1 IMQIKRLLCKSC
13 TLGSLLVAAV
23 WTVALLLY
31 MHMLRSSI
39 PAAGWSIAPRAE
51 LNYKAQV
58 TVGCRPEFFNYSG
71 HEDLATEEQPKQFEL
86 LGVVRNKQ
94 DKYIRDIGYKHHAFN
109 ALVSNN
115 IGLYRDIPDTR
126 HKVCQMEPPLEQEQ
140 LPHAS
145 VIMCFYNE
153 HKMTLMRSIK
163 TVLERTPDYLLKEI
177 ILVDDNSD
185 LPELEFHLLADLH
198 ARLKYDNL
206 RYIRNEQREGLI
218 RSRVIGA
225 RDASGD
231 VLVFLDS
238 HIEVNRQWLEPM
250 LRLVQ
255 QENATLAVPVIDLIN
270 ADTFEYTASPLV
282 RGGFNWGLHFRWE
295 HLPDGTL
302 KVPEDFKGP
311 FRSPTMAGGL
321 FAVNRLY
328 FQHIGEYDM
337 AMDIW
342 GGENIEIS
350 FRVWQCGGAI
360 KIVPCSRVGHIFRKR
375 RPYTAPDGAN
385 TMLKNSMRLA
395 HVWMDNFKDYYLKH
409 EKVPKDYDFGDI
421 SARLQ
426 LRERLQCHDFAWY
439 LKHVYPELRVPGEES
454 KKSAAAAPI
463 FQPWHSRKRN
473 YLDSF
478 QLRLSG
484 TQLCAAVVAPKVKG
498 FWKKGSTL
506 TLQQCRV
513 RAPNQMWYETE
524 KSEII
529 LDKLLCLEAADDAL
543 VIINKCHEML
553 GDQQWRHT
561 RNKDSP
567 VYNMAKGTCLRAGA
581 AEVGAKISLDLCSKA
596 DNVGGAWDIVLMKQD
611 AKKDHK
617 AGEDQQPKPDRQL

>member
-1 IMQIKRLLCKSC
+1 MMQIKRLLCKSC
-13 TLGSLLVAAV
+13 TLGTLLIAAV
-23 WTVALLLY
+23 WLLALLVY
-31 MHMLRSSI
+31 MHTLRTSI
-39 PAAGWSIAPRAE
+39 PAAGWRFNSSATPRAE
-51 LNYKAQV
+51 LSYQVQV
-58 TVGCRPEFFNYSG
+58 TVGCSPASVGGNVTAE
-71 HEDLATEEQPKQFEL
+71 APPQQFEL

-126 HKVCQMEPPLEQEQ
+126 HKVCKQTEPDSHLVQ
-140 LPHAS
+140 LPQAS

-163 TVLERTPDYLLKEI
+163 TVLERTPAHLLKEI

-206 RYIRNEQREGLI
+206 RYVRNEQREGLI

-231 VLVFLDS
+231 VLIFLDS
-238 HIEVNRQWLEPM
+238 HIEVNREWVEPL
-250 LRLVQ
+250 LRLVKA
-255 QENATLAVPVIDLIN
+255 ENATLAVPVIDLIN
-270 ADTFEYTASPLV
+270 ADTFEYTPSPLV

-295 HLPDGTL
+295 NLPEGTL

-385 TMLKNSMRLA
+385 TMLKNSMRVA
-395 HVWMDNFKDYYLKH
+395 HVWMDTYKEYYLKL
-409 EKVPKDYDFGDI
+409 EKVPKGYDFGDI
-421 SARLQ
+421 SDRLQ
-426 LRERLQCHDFAWY
+426 LRERLECQNFDWY

-454 KKSAAAAPI
+454 KKPVSAPV

-478 QLRLSG
+478 QMRLSG
-484 TQLCAAVVAPKVKG
+484 TQLCAAVVSPKVKG
-498 FWKKGSTL
+498 FWKKGSPL
-506 TLQQCRV
+506 TLQLCRP
-513 RAPNQMWYETE
+513 RAPNQLWYETE

-529 LDKLLCLEAADDAL
+529 LDKLLCLEAVEDTM
-543 VIINKCHEML
+543 VVVNKCHEML

-561 RNKDSP
+561 RNSNSP
-567 VYNMAKGTCLRAGA
+567 VYNMAKGTCLRASS
-581 AEVGAKISLDLCSKA
+581 AEVGASISLDLCSKA
-596 DNVGGAWDIVLMKQD
+596 DGIGGAWDIVVMKLEQPQSKMD
-611 AKKDHK
+611 K
-617 AGEDQQPKPDRQL
+617 AL

>member
-1 IMQIKRLLCKSC
+1 MMQIKRLLCKSC
-13 TLGSLLVAAV
+13 TLGSLLIAAV
-23 WTVALLLY
+23 WTVGLLLY

-39 PAAGWSIAPRAE
+39 PAAGWNTAPRAE
-51 LNYKAQV
+51 MNYKAQV

-71 HEDLATEEQPKQFEL
+71 KEDLVTEEQPKQLEL

-126 HKVCQMEPPLEQEQ
+126 HKVCQAELPDME
-140 LPHAS
+140 LPQAS
-145 VIMCFYNE
+145 IIMCFYNE

-163 TVLERTPDYLLKEI
+163 TVLERTPDQLLKEI

-238 HIEVNRQWLEPM
+238 HIEVNRQWLEPLM
-250 LRLVQ
+250 HLVQ

-270 ADTFEYTASPLV
+270 ADTFEYTSSPLV

-385 TMLKNSMRLA
+385 TMLKNSLRLA
-395 HVWMDNFKDYYLKH
+395 HVWMDNYKDYYLKH

-421 SARLQ
+421 SARLA
-426 LRERLQCHDFAWY
+426 LRERLKCHDFAWY
-439 LKHVYPELRVPGEES
+439 LQNVYPELRVPGEEP
-454 KKSAAAAPI
+454 KKSAAAAAPI

-478 QLRLSG
+478 QLRLAG
-484 TQLCAAVVAPKVKG
+484 TQLCASVVAPKVKG
-498 FWKKGSTL
+498 FWKKGSSL
-506 TLQQCRV
+506 TLQPCRG
-513 RAPNQMWYETE
+513 RAPNQLWYETE

-567 VYNMAKGTCLRAGA
+567 VYNMAKGTCLRAAA

-596 DNVGGAWDIVLMKQD
+596 GNVGGAWDIVLMKQD
-611 AKKDHK
+611 QK
-617 AGEDQQPKPDRQL
+617 AVGGGGDQQPKPDRQLL

>member
-1 IMQIKRLLCKSC
+1 MMQIKRLLCKSC
-13 TLGSLLVAAV
+13 TLGTLLIAGI
-23 WTVALLLY
+23 WMLALLAY
-31 MHMLRSSI
+31 MHHLRSSI
-39 PAAGWSIAPRAE
+39 PAAGWRFNSGANATPRAE
-51 LNYKAQV
+51 LSYQAQV
-58 TVGCRPEFFNYSG
+58 TVGCSPASPLNATQKSG
-71 HEDLATEEQPKQFEL
+71 TVDPFEL

-115 IGLYRDIPDTR
+115 IGLFRDIPDTR
-126 HKVCQMEPPLEQEQ
+126 HKVCERGETLESEQ
-140 LPHAS
+140 LPQAS
-145 VIMCFYNE
+145 IIMCFYNE

-163 TVLERTPDYLLKEI
+163 TVLERTPAHLLKEI
-177 ILVDDNSD
+177 VLVDDNSD

-206 RYIRNEQREGLI
+206 RYVRNEQREGLI

-238 HIEVNRQWLEPM
+238 HIEVNRQWLEPL
-250 LRLVQ
+250 LRLVKA
-255 QENATLAVPVIDLIN
+255 ENSTLAVPVIDLIN

-295 HLPDGTL
+295 NLPEGTL

-350 FRVWQCGGAI
+350 FRVWQCGGSI

-385 TMLKNSMRLA
+385 TMLKNSLRLA
-395 HVWMDNFKDYYLKH
+395 HVWMDKYKEFYLKH
-409 EKVPKDYDFGDI
+409 EKVAKDYDYGDI

-426 LRERLQCHDFAWY
+426 LRERLHCKDFGWY
-439 LKHVYPELRVPGEES
+439 LKHVYPELRLPGDES
-454 KKSAAAAPI
+454 KKSGAAPV

-478 QLRLSG
+478 QLRLAG

-498 FWKKGSTL
+498 FWKKGSSL
-506 TLQQCRV
+506 TLQICKP

-529 LDKLLCLEAADDAL
+529 LDKLFCLEAAADTL

-561 RNKDSP
+561 RNANSP
-567 VYNMAKGTCLRAGA
+567 VYNMAKGTCLRASA
-581 AEVGAKISLDLCSKA
+581 AEEGASISLDLCSKA
-596 DNVGGAWDIVLMKQD
+596 DGVGGAWDIVLMKQ
-611 AKKDHK
+611 
-617 AGEDQQPKPDRQL
+617 EQQQQQQQQPKLDKQL

>member
-1 IMQIKRLLCKSC
+1 MMIQVKRLLCKSC
-13 TLGSLLVAAV
+13 SLSTLLIAGV
-23 WTVALLLY
+23 WLTCILIY
-31 MHMLRSSI
+31 MYMLRSSI
-39 PAAGWSIAPRAE
+39 EAAGWRFSSNANATPKAE
-51 LNYKAQV
+51 LSYKQRV
-58 TVGCRPEFFNYSG
+58 TVGCTSSTDMKAAASNGSVAPAA
-71 HEDLATEEQPKQFEL
+71 DQFDL

-115 IGLYRDIPDTR
+115 IGLYREIPDTR
-126 HKVCQMEPPLEQEQ
+126 HKVCDRTVTTPDEE
-140 LPHAS
+140 LPQAS
-145 VIMCFYNE
+145 IIMCFYNE

-163 TVLERTPDYLLKEI
+163 SVLERTPAHLLKEI

-206 RYIRNEQREGLI
+206 RYVRNDKREGLI

-225 RDASGD
+225 RNANGA

-238 HIEVNRQWLEPM
+238 HIEVNRQWLEPL
-250 LRLVQ
+250 LRLIKA
-255 QENATLAVPVIDLIN
+255 ENTTLAVPVIDLIN
-270 ADTFEYTASPLV
+270 ADTFEYTPSPLV

-295 HLPDGTL
+295 NLPEGTL
-302 KVPEDFKGP
+302 KSPEDFKGP

-321 FAVNRLY
+321 FAVSRLY
-328 FQHIGEYDM
+328 FEHIGEYDM

-385 TMLKNSMRLA
+385 TMLKNSLRLA
-395 HVWMDNFKDYYLKH
+395 HVWMDKYKDYYLKH
-409 EKVPKDYDFGDI
+409 EKVPKEYDYGDI

-426 LRERLQCHDFAWY
+426 LRERLKCHDFAWY
-439 LKHVYPELRVPGEES
+439 LQNVYPELHVPGEEV
-454 KKSAAAAPI
+454 KKSAVAPV

-473 YLDSF
+473 YIDSYLL
-478 QLRLSG
+478 QLTG
-484 TQLCAAVVAPKVKG
+484 TELCASVTAPKVKG

-506 TLQQCRV
+506 TLQPCR
-513 RAPNQMWYETE
+513 RTPNQLWYETE

-529 LDKLLCLEAADDAL
+529 LDKLLCLEAAGDAL

-561 RNKDSP
+561 RNANSP
-567 VYNMAKGTCLRAGA
+567 VYNMAKGTCLRAATPEIGA
-581 AEVGAKISLDLCSKA
+581 ALSLDLCSKSGGS
-596 DNVGGAWDIVLMKQD
+596 GGAWDIVPLKQEKT
-611 AKKDHK
+611 KKLEK
-617 AGEDQQPKPDRQL
+617 TL